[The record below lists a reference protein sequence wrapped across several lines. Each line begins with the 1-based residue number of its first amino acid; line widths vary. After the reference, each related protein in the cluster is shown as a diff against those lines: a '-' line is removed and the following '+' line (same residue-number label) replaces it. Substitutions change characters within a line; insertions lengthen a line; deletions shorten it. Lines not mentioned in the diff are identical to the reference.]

1 MNSPTRGKNI
11 LDLYFTN
18 NPTLARQVKMIPGIG
33 DHHSAIMVDSLIKP
47 MVNKLQSRKV
57 YQYHKGDWD
66 SIKAGLTSFA
76 PKFRSDCQKM
86 NIDEMWNSFHSKMMS
101 LRETY
106 ISSKTVKTQQSL
118 PWINHVLRRLM
129 RKQLR
134 LFHRRTFKEQEGPQK
149 VHRPQENSTEED
161 QAGTVEL
168 YK

>member
-1 MNSPTRGKNI
+1 MRWT

-106 ISSKTVKTQQSL
+106 IPSKTVKTQRSL
-118 PWINHVLRRLM
+118 PWINHVLRRLTGCM
-129 RKQLR
+129 LN
-134 LFHRRTFKEQEGPQK
+134 G
-149 VHRPQENSTEED
+149 RPIARGECISSRASGTPVTTSP
-161 QAGTVEL
+161 AGE
-168 YK
+168 

>member
-1 MNSPTRGKNI
+1 
-11 LDLYFTN
+11 
-18 NPTLARQVKMIPGIG
+18 
-33 DHHSAIMVDSLIKP
+33 MVL
-47 MVNKLQSRKV
+47 L
-57 YQYHKGDWD
+57 QYHKDDWD

-106 ISSKTVKTQQSL
+106 IPSKTVKTQQSL

-134 LFHRRTFKEQEGPQK
+134 LFHRRTKSKKDLKKYVDLKKTVQ
-149 VHRPQENSTEED
+149 ED

>member
-1 MNSPTRGKNI
+1 MNFRDQLKKLGTKSSSIICLCVDFDLPNISWEDNSVQPNSQNSTIAHTLLDLMNDSSLSQLVNSPTRGKNI

-33 DHHSAIMVDSLIKP
+33 DHHSASMVDSLIKP

-101 LRETY
+101 L
-106 ISSKTVKTQQSL
+106 
-118 PWINHVLRRLM
+118 
-129 RKQLR
+129 
-134 LFHRRTFKEQEGPQK
+134 
-149 VHRPQENSTEED
+149 
-161 QAGTVEL
+161 
-168 YK
+168 